1 MKKLTTI
8 TVAFLL
14 LFTASAF
21 SMNDASISAKIK
33 TVFEKDFASA
43 SNIVWT
49 QKEDIYVASFT
60 INDNE
65 LAAAYTA
72 DGELLVMSRYINA
85 AQLPLKV
92 IRALQEKYAGYTIGE
107 SVIELAKDQTT
118 YIINAE
124 NAKYKIKAEVDA
136 SGNWYAIKRTKKR

>member
-21 SMNDASISAKIK
+21 SMNDASVSAKIK

-60 INDNE
+60 INYVISNYVIFTTCKK
-65 LAAAYTA
+65 LQI
-72 DGELLVMSRYINA
+72 LL
-85 AQLPLKV
+85 
-92 IRALQEKYAGYTIGE
+92 
-107 SVIELAKDQTT
+107 
-118 YIINAE
+118 
-124 NAKYKIKAEVDA
+124 
-136 SGNWYAIKRTKKR
+136 